1 MSVDVDASGAAQ
13 LRQAIEVV
21 GWNPPGNYS
30 FHASAF
36 EARHIAPLRCL
47 LPDSQPLVDILE
59 TNSITMAVS
68 GYAKADA
75 EALTE
80 QRRFQR
86 DSRAIAWPLWFSV
99 LFGMA
104 VILVPPGVLADA
116 MSRVLGSGTEVRDKI
131 ILTWREFGPW
141 LVYGGLIVT
150 AVLSFA
156 LRPAAHYRQWQQQ
169 RAKAEALRREV
180 FKRLLDHP
188 ATPKS
193 GSDPW
198 DLLLRLEYFRRWQVE
213 LQRDYFK
220 KRGAE
225 HARTV
230 RLTSWLNG
238 AAVVIFILLA
248 FVLLSSVVGDYDEQ
262 GMPSKLIRG
271 PVLGMTSIL
280 GFATGLNWDYWLLS
294 FGALA
299 VTTFAYYFLLGSLTA
314 AKRNT
319 PRFECMRENFDELL
333 GERLKLARAGA
344 ARGEE
349 RSVRD
354 YADRVHSVMALEI
367 NDWVRLADLDLG
379 LDNAL
384 RQSPGEPHPFAP
396 ANSTVPEATASS
408 G

>member
-1 MSVDVDASGAAQ
+1 MSVDVDASGTAQ
-13 LRQAIEVV
+13 VRQAIEVV
-21 GWNPPGNYS
+21 GWNPPGNYN

-36 EARHIAPLRCL
+36 AARHIAPLRCL

-59 TNSITMAVS
+59 TNSITTAVS

-75 EALTE
+75 EALIE

-86 DSRAIAWPLWFSV
+86 DSRAIAWPLWLSV

-116 MSRVLGSGTEVRDKI
+116 MTWLLGSGTEVRDEI
-131 ILTWREFGPW
+131 ILTWRAYGPW
-141 LVYGGLIVT
+141 LVYAGLIVT
-150 AVLSFA
+150 AILSFV
-156 LRPAAHYRQWQQQ
+156 LRPAKHYRQWQQQ

-188 ATPKS
+188 ATPTS
-193 GSDPW
+193 STDPW
-198 DLLLRLEYFRRWQVE
+198 GLLLKLEYFRRWQVE

-230 RLTSWLNG
+230 RLTSWLN
-238 AAVVIFILLA
+238 AVAVLIFILLA

-262 GMPSKLIRG
+262 GLPSKLIRG
-271 PVLGMTSIL
+271 PMFRMTSIL

-344 ARGEE
+344 ARGDE
-349 RSVRD
+349 RAARD

-384 RQSPGEPHPFAP
+384 RQSPGESHPFAP
-396 ANSTVPEATASS
+396 ANATAQAATSP